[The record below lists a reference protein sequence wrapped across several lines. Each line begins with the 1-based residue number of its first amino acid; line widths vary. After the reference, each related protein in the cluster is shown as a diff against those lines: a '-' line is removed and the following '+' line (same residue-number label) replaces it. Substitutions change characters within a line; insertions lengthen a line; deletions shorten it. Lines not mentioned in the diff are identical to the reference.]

1 MTMFQKSNFFEYEM
15 LLIASLL
22 SSWGCS
28 LLSSGSSSDDV
39 DDGNYTRPP
48 LVYCDNP
55 GEPCEDNN
63 PCTINPTCVGGVC
76 FGQMMA
82 CKEGQ
87 ECPDTACPFYYS
99 SDRGTGGDRN
109 ASKSPNLTG

>member
-1 MTMFQKSNFFEYEM
+1 MLIRLFEYRQKLGLMTMFQENCLVGYTM

-28 LLSSGSSSDDV
+28 LLNSGSSSDDV

-63 PCTINPTCVGGVC
+63 PSTVNPTCVGGVC

-82 CKEGQ
+82 CKEDYIER
-87 ECPDTACPFYYS
+87 ECFL
-99 SDRGTGGDRN
+99 GTN
-109 ASKSPNLTG
+109 N